1 MRKVAPLVYE
11 PAMTA
16 QPPPNVEF
24 GDLGRFAASRPQA
37 KPGILDITPYK
48 PGKATAEGVAHPVKL
63 SGNENILGCSPAARE
78 AYVAAA
84 GDLNVYPD
92 GRGTAL
98 RTAIAGRWKLEPE
111 RLVLGCGTDELLHLI
126 NQTFLEPG
134 DNIVQ
139 GQYAFGAYGIG
150 ARACQAEVKSA
161 AEPNH
166 RIDIDLMLA
175 EVDERT
181 RLVFITNPANPTGTF
196 TTKDELRRLH
206 DALPPSVVLVVDAA
220 YAEFCTDPTFTDGLD
235 LARGAENVI
244 VTHTF
249 SKLHGLAALRVGWAY
264 APAPI
269 ADAIDRIRP
278 PFNVSIPALTAAVA
292 GLADLDFQA
301 KSLAHVE
308 QWRPWLTQ
316 QLGGLGLSVTPSS
329 ANFILVEFPTTPGKT
344 APEAEAF
351 LASRGLI
358 VRGVANYGLP
368 DCLRITIGLEEHNR
382 ALVEALADFLRAG

>member
-1 MRKVAPLVYE
+1 
-11 PAMTA
+11 MTA
-16 QPPPNVEF
+16 Q
-24 GDLGRFAASRPQA
+24 RPEP

-48 PGKATAEGVAHPVKL
+48 PGKSSAEGVAHPVKL
-63 SGNENILGCSPAARE
+63 SGNENILGCSPVARE
-78 AYVAAA
+78 AYLAAA

-98 RTAIAGRWKLEPE
+98 RAAICERYAIEPE

-126 NQTFLEPG
+126 NQVFLEPG

-150 ARACQAEVKSA
+150 ARACQAEVRSA
-161 AEPNH
+161 AEPNY
-166 RIDIDLMLA
+166 RIDIDLML
-175 EVDERT
+175 ELVDART
-181 RLVFITNPANPTGTF
+181 KLMFITNPANPTGTF
-196 TTKDELRRLH
+196 TTADELQRLH
-206 DALPPSVVLVVDAA
+206 ERLPPSVVLVVDAA
-220 YAEFCTDPTFTDGLD
+220 YSEFCTDPTFTDGLD
-235 LARGAENVI
+235 LARRADNII

-264 APAPI
+264 APAPL

-278 PFNVSIPALTAAVA
+278 PFNVSIPALAAAVA
-292 GLADLDFQA
+292 ALGDEAFQA
-301 KSLAHVE
+301 RSLAHVE

-316 QLGGLGLSVTPSS
+316 QLGGLGLATIPSS
-329 ANFILVEFPTTPGKT
+329 ANFILVEFPRTSGKT
-344 APEAEAF
+344 AAEAEAF

-368 DCLRITIGLEEHNR
+368 DALRITIGLEDHNR
-382 ALVEALADFLRAG
+382 ALVEALAEFLRR

>member
-1 MRKVAPLVYE
+1 MSAP
-11 PAMTA
+11 
-16 QPPPNVEF
+16 QP
-24 GDLGRFAASRPQA
+24 

-48 PGKATAEGVAHPVKL
+48 PGKATAEGVTHPVKL

-84 GDLNVYPD
+84 AELNLYPD
-92 GRGTAL
+92 GRGGPL
-98 RTAIAGRWKLEPE
+98 RAAIAERYRIEPE
-111 RLVLGCGTDELLHLI
+111 RLVLGCGTDEILHLI

-150 ARACQAEVKSA
+150 ARACQAEVRSA

-166 RIDIDLMLA
+166 RIDVEKLL
-175 EVDERT
+175 ELVDERT
-181 RLVFITNPANPTGTF
+181 RLMFITNPANPTSTF
-196 TTKDELRRLH
+196 TTAAELRRLH
-206 DALPPSVVLVVDAA
+206 EALPPGVALVVDAA

-235 LARGAENVI
+235 MAREADNVI

-264 APAPI
+264 APSPI

-278 PFNVSIPALTAAVA
+278 PFNVSSPALAAAVGA
-292 GLADLDFQA
+292 LADEDFQA
-301 KSLAHVE
+301 RSLAQVL

-316 QLGGLGLSVTPSS
+316 QLGGLGLEVTPPS
-329 ANFILVEFPTTPGKT
+329 ANFVLVHFPQTPGRT
-344 APEAEAF
+344 AAEAEAF
-351 LASRGLI
+351 LAARGLI

-368 DCLRITIGLEEHNR
+368 DALRITIGLEEHNR
-382 ALVEALADFLRAG
+382 ALVDALAEFLGR

>member
-1 MRKVAPLVYE
+1 MIAPAPSPDRL
-11 PAMTA
+11 
-16 QPPPNVEF
+16 
-24 GDLGRFAASRPQA
+24 AAGPKA

-63 SGNENILGCSPAARE
+63 SGNENILGCSPKARE
-78 AYVAAA
+78 AFVEAA

-98 RTAIAGRWKLEPE
+98 RHVIAARHRIDPE

-134 DNIVQ
+134 DNIIQ

-150 ARACQAEVKSA
+150 ARACQAEVRSA
-161 AEPNH
+161 AEPNY
-166 RIDIDLMLA
+166 RIDIDLML
-175 EVDERT
+175 ELVDERT

-196 TTKDELRRLH
+196 TTEAELRALH
-206 DALPPSVVLVVDAA
+206 AALPPNVVLVVDAA

-235 LARGAENVI
+235 LARGADNVI

-249 SKLHGLAALRVGWAY
+249 SKLHGLAALRVGWAF
-264 APAPI
+264 APLAI

-278 PFNVSIPALTAAVA
+278 PFNVSVPGLAAAVA
-292 GLADLDFQA
+292 SMADEEFQA
-301 KSLAHVE
+301 LSLAHVE
-308 QWRPWLTQ
+308 RWRPWLTQ
-316 QLGGLGLSVTPSS
+316 QFGGLGLPVVPSA
-329 ANFILVEFPTTPGKT
+329 ANFVLVEFPQTPGKT

-351 LASRGLI
+351 LAARGLI

-368 DCLRITIGLEEHNR
+368 GHLRITIGLEEHNR
-382 ALVEALADFLRAG
+382 ALVEALREFLRG